1 MARSSQSMFAK
12 LSIAVANT
20 GCKGLTITHVVCY
33 TFCHILL
40 CSLSHLFYGTMQI
53 IYKKSVTWFCI
64 RTKPYSVFEIILLI
78 IHNTV
83 KRGLSPFYIS
93 FFFFFIYLTMADL
106 DSWNMVFCII
116 IDYLARPICWV
127 WSYN

>member
-12 LSIAVANT
+12 LSIAVANI
-20 GCKGLTITHVVCY
+20 GCKGLSVTHVFCY

-53 IYKKSVTWFCI
+53 IYNKSVIWLYI
-64 RTKPYSVFEIILLI
+64 RTKPYSVFEIILLL

-93 FFFFFIYLTMADL
+93 FWVSNIYLMMADL
-106 DSWNMVFCII
+106 DS
-116 IDYLARPICWV
+116 
-127 WSYN
+127 